1 MGNLYEK
8 IMEICNNKK
17 IEKQKLILLI
27 FSGILLIGLTYFE
40 SVGQESKS
48 KDEKV
53 QEQENENS
61 YENKITNK
69 IKNMVESIDGIS
81 GTKVMVTF
89 SCGTEKIVKE
99 DTDSSTNNDGSGT
112 NRKTTVILNKDDG
125 DNPYVIKEI
134 YPRIQG
140 VAITASGDELKYK
153 KQEIINMISALFD
166 VPVHKITIIENN

>member
-1 MGNLYEK
+1 
-8 IMEICNNKK
+8 
-17 IEKQKLILLI
+17 
-27 FSGILLIGLTYFE
+27 
-40 SVGQESKS
+40 
-48 KDEKV
+48 
-53 QEQENENS
+53 
-61 YENKITNK
+61 
-69 IKNMVESIDGIS
+69 MVESIDGIS
-81 GTKVMVTF
+81 DTKVMITF
-89 SCGTEKIVKE
+89 SCGMEKIVKE